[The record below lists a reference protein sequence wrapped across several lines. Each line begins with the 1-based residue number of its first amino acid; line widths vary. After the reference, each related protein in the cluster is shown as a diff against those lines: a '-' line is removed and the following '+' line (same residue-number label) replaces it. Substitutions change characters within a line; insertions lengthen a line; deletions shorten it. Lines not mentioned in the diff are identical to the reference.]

1 MRKTNKYEHI
11 RSLKDLD
18 NEILRL
24 KIKKNIITEEL
35 GNNFGD
41 FKESLRPVNLI
52 KEALGL
58 TGHGASNLPILED
71 KANIFNTGKIFT
83 YLKYLALTVSAVKGG
98 SSLIKKVKR
107 IFR

>member
-1 MRKTNKYEHI
+1 MTKTNKYEHI
-11 RSLKDLD
+11 KSLKDLD

-52 KEALGL
+52 KEAFGL
-58 TGHGASNLPILED
+58 TGNGGNKLQLLED
-71 KANIFNTGKIFT
+71 KDNIFHSGKIFT
-83 YLKYLALTVSAVKGG
+83 YMKYLALTVSAVKGG
-98 SSLIKKVKR
+98 AGLIRKVKR